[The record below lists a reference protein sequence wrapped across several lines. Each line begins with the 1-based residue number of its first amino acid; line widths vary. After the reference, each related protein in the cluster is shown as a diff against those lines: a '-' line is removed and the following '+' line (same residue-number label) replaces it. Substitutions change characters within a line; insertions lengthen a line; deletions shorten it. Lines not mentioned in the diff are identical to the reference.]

1 MPMKYETEVGERGVQ
16 LSGGQKQRIAIA
28 RALVRKPKILLL
40 DEATSALDAE
50 SEHMVQSAID
60 HMIETARS
68 ADGAGMSVMIVAH
81 RLSTIRN
88 ADTIFVVQDGQVV
101 EQGNHSELI
110 ETDGA
115 YSALVRRQMNVQK
128 KLESQTIE

>member
-1 MPMKYETEVGERGVQ
+1 M
-16 LSGGQKQRIAIA
+16 
-28 RALVRKPKILLL
+28 RKPKILLL

-88 ADTIFVVQDGQVV
+88 ADVIFVVQDGQVV
-101 EQGNHSELI
+101 ERGNHTELI
-110 ETDGA
+110 QREDGPYA
-115 YSALVRRQMNVQK
+115 SLVKRQMNVQN
-128 KLESQTIE
+128 KLENGER

>member
-1 MPMKYETEVGERGVQ
+1 
-16 LSGGQKQRIAIA
+16 
-28 RALVRKPKILLL
+28 
-40 DEATSALDAE
+40 
-50 SEHMVQSAID
+50 MVQSAID

-88 ADTIFVVQDGQVV
+88 ADIIFVVQDGQIV

-110 ETDGA
+110 KKEDGPYA
-115 YSALVRRQMNVQK
+115 SLVRRQMNVQN
-128 KLESQTIE
+128 KLEDGDSTIT